1 MTLGV
6 ILGLIPIP
14 LPGGTALRLGLAGG
28 PLVVGLILGHREHT
42 GPFTGVIPLSANLAL
57 RQIGLVLFQAGVGT
71 RAGFGFVETVHTS
84 GVEMILAGGLIT
96 AGVALASLFVGHRL
110 LKRPFESVV
119 GLTCAIHREP
129 ASPGFCQPHIPFRR
143 PTSFVRASFPGVH
156 GGQDCPCASCWWRG
170 DRRAKG

>member
-28 PLVVGLILGHREHT
+28 PLVVGLVLGHREHT
-42 GPFTGVIPLSANLAL
+42 GPFTWVIPLSANLAL

-110 LKRPFESVV
+110 LKRPFESVL
-119 GLTCAIHREP
+119 GLTCAIHTEP
-129 ASPGFCQPHIPFRR
+129 ASLAFASHISRSDAPQ
-143 PTSFVRASFPGVH
+143 ASYAQVFPVCTVAKIVLA
-156 GGQDCPCASCWWRG
+156 QLLVAWR
-170 DRRAKG
+170 